1 MGKAVRGREGRQPGR
16 GGRALVLA
24 GLALFLLG
32 TAGCS
37 TLWPGRGG
45 TEPPLNVKIGQ
56 MLLVGFRG
64 LTVDDCHP
72 VVRDIRDRAIG
83 GVILFDYDV
92 PSASPVRNIASPG
105 QVRELVASLQSYAD
119 IPLLVAIDQEGGRV
133 CRLKEKYGFP
143 PTVSARFLGDLND
156 PGETFRCADSIAATL
171 AGLGINLNF
180 APVADLNVNPEN
192 PVIGMLD
199 RSFSPDP
206 ETVAVQALAFIRA
219 HHGRGVLCT
228 PKHFPG
234 HGGSTADTH
243 LGMADV
249 TETWSDLELAPYRSL
264 LVNHAVD
271 GIMTAHV
278 FNAWLD
284 PKYPA
289 TLSRR
294 VVTDLLRREMA
305 FQGPVF
311 SDDMQMKAVSEH
323 YGFETAVERALIAG
337 VDVLVIANNSVYD
350 ENAAARAVSVIRRLV
365 EEGKIDEERIDRSYR
380 RIKRLKDRLAGFR
393 R

>member
-1 MGKAVRGREGRQPGR
+1 
-16 GGRALVLA
+16 
-24 GLALFLLG
+24 
-32 TAGCS
+32 
-37 TLWPGRGG
+37 
-45 TEPPLNVKIGQ
+45 VKIGQ

-64 LTVDDCHP
+64 LTVDDGHP
-72 VVRDIRDRAIG
+72 IVRDIRDRSLG

-133 CRLKEKYGFP
+133 CRLKEEYGFP

-156 PGETFRCADSIAATL
+156 PGETFRYAGSIAATL
-171 AGLGINLNF
+171 ADLGINLNF
-180 APVADLNVNPEN
+180 APVVDLDVDPES
-192 PVIGMLD
+192 PVIGKLD
-199 RSFSPDP
+199 RSFSADP
-206 ETVAVQALAFIRA
+206 EVAAGQALAFIRA
-219 HHGRGVLCT
+219 HHRRGVLCI

-234 HGGSTADTH
+234 HGGAAADTH

-249 TETWSDLELAPYRSL
+249 TETWSDLELFPYRSL
-264 LVNHAVD
+264 MANHAAD

-284 PKYPA
+284 PVYPA

-294 VVTDLLRREMA
+294 TVTDLLRREMG
-305 FQGPVF
+305 FEGPVF

-323 YGFETAVERALIAG
+323 YGFETAVERALVAG

-350 ENAAARAVSVIRRLV
+350 ENIAARAVSVIRRLV
-365 EEGKIDEERIDRSYR
+365 RDGKIGEERIDRSYR
-380 RIKRLKDRLAGFR
+380 RIKRLKDRLNDFR

>member
-1 MGKAVRGREGRQPGR
+1 MGKPACGREGRPSGR

-24 GLALFLLG
+24 GLVLFLLG

-37 TLWPGRGG
+37 TLWSGRGG
-45 TEPPLNVKIGQ
+45 AEPSLNVKIGQ

-64 LTVDDCHP
+64 LAVDDRHP
-72 VVRDIRDRAIG
+72 IVRDIRDRSLG

-92 PSASPVRNIASPG
+92 PSASPVRNIASPA

-119 IPLLVAIDQEGGRV
+119 TPLLVAIDQEGGRI

-156 PGETFRCADSIAATL
+156 PGETFRYADSIAETL
-171 AGLGINLNF
+171 ACLGINLNF

-199 RSFSPDP
+199 RSFSADP
-206 ETVAVQALAFIRA
+206 EVAARHSLAFIRA

-234 HGGSTADTH
+234 HGGATADTH
-243 LGMADV
+243 LGLADV
-249 TETWSDLELAPYRSL
+249 TDTWSDLELAPYRFL
-264 LVNHAVD
+264 MANHAVD

-294 VVTDLLRREMA
+294 TVTDLLRGEMG
-305 FQGPVF
+305 FDGPVF

-350 ENAAARAVSVIRRLV
+350 ENAAARAVSVIRGLV
-365 EEGKIDEERIDRSYR
+365 EEGRIDEERINRSYR
-380 RIKRLKDRLAGFR
+380 RIKRLKDRLKEFR